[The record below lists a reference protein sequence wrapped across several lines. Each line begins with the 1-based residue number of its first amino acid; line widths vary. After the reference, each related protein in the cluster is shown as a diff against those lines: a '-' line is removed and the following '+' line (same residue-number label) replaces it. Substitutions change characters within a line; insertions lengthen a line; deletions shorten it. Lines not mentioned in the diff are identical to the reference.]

1 MPSPNRKVIKIY
13 VTEDEYQQIC
23 AKAAQARL
31 SHSSYV
37 RAISLGI
44 EPKSKVDQEAI
55 LALLRVNQDLA
66 RLGNL
71 FKLAVDQAA
80 LDVNERGLIVSI
92 NQMKEEVMKQVRTLY
107 DTKAN

>member
-31 SHSSYV
+31 SQSSYV

-44 EPKSKVDQEAI
+44 EPKSKVDKEAV
-55 LALLRVNQDLA
+55 LALLRVNQDIS

-71 FKLAVDQAA
+71 FKLAVDQEA
-80 LDVNERGLIVSI
+80 LSENEAQKMISSI
-92 NQMKEEVMKQVRTLY
+92 TEMKKELM
-107 DTKAN
+107 DKARAL